1 MFLFVFWIPAWVK
14 KRRKQPDN
22 RFKKTL
28 KITLKCM
35 PFGTKFQSF
44 WGSVFEC
51 EILTSWGRSWPRFR
65 PPFWGILAAQTLV
78 KRSYKGYARDR
89 RNNPR
94 KKQKIGPTWRRQ
106 PPVNLCS
113 KGPESTSIRMHA
125 ICKHKKASQPASKQ
139 ASKQANKQSCKQAT
153 KIQKQ
158 ASKQANMYVRK

>member
-1 MFLFVFWIPAWVK
+1 MFLYVFWIPAWVK

-44 WGSVFEC
+44 RGSVFEC

-78 KRSYKGYARDR
+78 KRSYKGYARHR

-106 PPVNLCS
+106 PPVNTASPTAPRPPPSRPPSLLHPGCW
-113 KGPESTSIRMHA
+113 
-125 ICKHKKASQPASKQ
+125 KHLSARWAKAHSVLSGIPDG
-139 ASKQANKQSCKQAT
+139 
-153 KIQKQ
+153 
-158 ASKQANMYVRK
+158 

>member
-1 MFLFVFWIPAWVK
+1 MFLHVFWIPAWVK

-28 KITLKCM
+28 KITLKFKL
-35 PFGTKFQSF
+35 FGTKFRSF

-65 PPFWGILAAQTLV
+65 PPFWGILAAQTFV
-78 KRSYKGYARDR
+78 KRSYKWYARDR

-94 KKQKIGPTWRRQ
+94 KKQKIGPTWCRQ

-113 KGPESTSIRMHA
+113 KGPESTTIRRHA
-125 ICKHKKASQPASKQ
+125 FCNYFSKQKSKQASMQ
-139 ASKQANKQSCKQAT
+139 ASKQAKKSTSGQTSIEACWQT
-153 KIQKQ
+153 KK
-158 ASKQANMYVRK
+158 